1 MERLTAIVCTGED
14 GTTELCSPR
23 VGTFRSTLVEGDA
36 ILPGRVLGELTV
48 LRRRYEV
55 VAPSD
60 TNGVAKSLCARI
72 GVQYCQTLVVLGEA
86 QALVSRETVDES
98 SSEDSSS
105 APQTQGIR
113 APIGGIFYGRPS
125 PDEAAFVSVGDKVTP
140 GQTLALL
147 EVMKTF
153 NPVRYEEGDLP
164 SEARIVTVRARDGQE
179 VTAGE
184 ILFEVGPV

>member
-60 TNGVAKSLCARI
+60 REMRDRMRDAKRTSGAPRLIINAH
-72 GVQYCQTLVVLGEA
+72 
-86 QALVSRETVDES
+86 VDS
-98 SSEDSSS
+98 MH
-105 APQTQGIR
+105 R
-113 APIGGIFYGRPS
+113 
-125 PDEAAFVSVGDKVTP
+125 KV
-140 GQTLALL
+140 
-147 EVMKTF
+147 
-153 NPVRYEEGDLP
+153 
-164 SEARIVTVRARDGQE
+164 VTVWD
-179 VTAGE
+179 AGNAAGFDQIE
-184 ILFEVGPV
+184 MRTMEEDY